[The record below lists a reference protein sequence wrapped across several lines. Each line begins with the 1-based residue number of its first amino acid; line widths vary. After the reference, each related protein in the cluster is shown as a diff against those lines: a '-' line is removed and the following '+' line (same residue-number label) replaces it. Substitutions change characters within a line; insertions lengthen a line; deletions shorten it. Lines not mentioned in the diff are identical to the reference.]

1 MNDDQYM
8 YISGELVKKQ
18 FSCLNFFEDFFCIK
32 KNYKYD
38 TRYLYLVSL

>member
-1 MNDDQYM
+1 MNDNQYM

-18 FSCLNFFEDFFCIK
+18 FSYLNFFEDFFCIK

>member
-1 MNDDQYM
+1 MTTNICIY
-8 YISGELVKKQ
+8 ELVKKQ